1 MLSEPRLHFL
11 ARRCSPSPNPTAGER
26 GRRRANVHFS
36 PFSFLTLW
44 HKSSG
49 RTTPQYEMLYT
60 DRRGW
65 AGGKLLEAFIK
76 KLFTLNS
83 FTVKLVTSSP
93 ESEAV
98 DVGNFQQ
105 QMLKHQKE
113 KHEST
118 Q

>member
-1 MLSEPRLHFL
+1 MK
-11 ARRCSPSPNPTAGER
+11 CSILTAEAGLEE
-26 GRRRANVHFS
+26 
-36 PFSFLTLW
+36 
-44 HKSSG
+44 KS
-49 RTTPQYEMLYT
+49 
-60 DRRGW
+60 W
-65 AGGKLLEAFIK
+65 KLLLK

-98 DVGNFQQ
+98 DVGNFKQ

-113 KHEST
+113 NHEST

>member
-1 MLSEPRLHFL
+1 MK
-11 ARRCSPSPNPTAGER
+11 CSILTAE
-26 GRRRANVHFS
+26 
-36 PFSFLTLW
+36 
-44 HKSSG
+44 
-49 RTTPQYEMLYT
+49 
-60 DRRGW
+60 
-65 AGGKLLEAFIK
+65 AGGKVLEAFIK

-98 DVGNFQQ
+98 DVGNFKQ

-113 KHEST
+113 NHENHES